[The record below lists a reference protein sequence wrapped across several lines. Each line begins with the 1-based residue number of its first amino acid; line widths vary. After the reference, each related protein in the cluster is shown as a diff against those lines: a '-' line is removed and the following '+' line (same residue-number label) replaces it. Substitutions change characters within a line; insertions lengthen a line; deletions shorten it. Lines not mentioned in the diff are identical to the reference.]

1 VNDLTKER
9 LKRLLQ
15 TFKSKHGRDPT
26 QRDLLAEGLTEA
38 DIKRAVKDGLATKY
52 QVTTGNGQIEN
63 RYKLAVPR
71 DTWLK
76 SL

>member
-1 VNDLTKER
+1 MNELTKER
-9 LKRLLQ
+9 LRRLLQ
-15 TFKSKHGRDPT
+15 EFKGKKGHDPT
-26 QRDLLAEGLTEA
+26 QRDLVSAGFTEA

-52 QVTTGNGQIEN
+52 QITTGSGQVEN
-63 RYKLAVPR
+63 RYKLAISR